1 MELLTVMW
9 RRLPILLVALVTG
22 LPVTFA
28 DITVTDDAGQ
38 VLRLP
43 VPARRI
49 VSLAPHAT
57 ELLFA
62 AGAGDRVVGVSAFS
76 DYPPPARQRP
86 TVSAGLRLDMER
98 VLALKP
104 DLAVGWRG
112 GNAQTDLEALRS
124 FGIPVFI
131 AEPQRLDRLPDT
143 LIALGRLAGSSTEAD
158 TAADRFR
165 TRLAQLRQRQSGKS
179 TVRVFVQIS
188 IQPLMTLSYRHMVH
202 ELITLCGG
210 RNLFAASELLA
221 PEVST
226 EVVLLENPD
235 AVLFSDSLGT
245 RDTMQD
251 WWRERVSLRAVRE
264 GRLYPMPSD
273 LVLRQSP
280 RVLEGAE
287 RLCGILDEARA
298 SLARER

>member
-1 MELLTVMW
+1 LT
-9 RRLPILLVALVTG
+9 IFAALVVG
-22 LPVTFA
+22 ASVAQA

-38 VLRLP
+38 VLRLSA
-43 VPARRI
+43 PARRI
-49 VSLAPHAT
+49 ISLAPHAT

-62 AGAGDRVVGVSAFS
+62 AGAGKQVVGVSAFS
-76 DYPPPARQRP
+76 DYPPLARELP

-98 VLALKP
+98 LLALKP

-112 GNAQTDLEALRS
+112 GNARTDLEALQS

-143 LIALGRLAGSSTEAD
+143 LMALGRLAGTDAEAEM
-158 TAADRFR
+158 AAHTFR
-165 TRLAQLRQRQSGKS
+165 TRLGQLRRRQSGKS
-179 TVRVFVQIS
+179 TVRVFLQIS
-188 IQPLMTLSYRHMVH
+188 TQPLMTLSYRHMAH

-226 EVVLLENPD
+226 EAVLVENPD

-245 RDTMQD
+245 RDALRE
-251 WWRERVSLRAVRE
+251 WWRERGDLRAVRK
-264 GRLYPMPSD
+264 GRLYAMPSD

-280 RVLEGAE
+280 RVLEGAQ
-287 RLCGILDEARA
+287 RLCDILDEART
-298 SLARER
+298 SLARDR